1 MRFGEVV
8 SDDTDEMYGLAKN
21 ARSQCRVTR
30 RAAEEVFLSIL
41 GRFDIIEGDGS
52 GDDD

>member
-8 SDDTDEMYGLAKN
+8 SDDADEMYGLAKN